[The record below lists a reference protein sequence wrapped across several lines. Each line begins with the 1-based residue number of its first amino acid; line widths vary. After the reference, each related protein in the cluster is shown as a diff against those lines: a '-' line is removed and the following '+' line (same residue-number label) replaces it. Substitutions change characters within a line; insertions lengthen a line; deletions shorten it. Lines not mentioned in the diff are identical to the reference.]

1 MIHRAVIGILAA
13 LSAVALFSCSSKP
26 SGSAS
31 TTQSPMPST
40 QQPSPTPSTVGD
52 WFPVHAGD
60 KWIYEHET
68 RDDTGGGE
76 SHLEIHTWTTEE
88 TTTASWTV
96 PEGTLIGRKVQII
109 KGSRPE
115 GWRVLDAN
123 QAYLIRGDCLYDL
136 GAGDWEPSTR
146 QLSSDFLKWL
156 GDGEISADFCF
167 PLVVH
172 RTWGAPNWGGSRP
185 ASEAKDWEV
194 EGIDIRNPS
203 APDKQ
208 NTFHVK
214 SIPPYLGSG
223 QTADIWFEKG
233 VGIVREEEIHH
244 GTTDEE
250 RTRLLHFE
258 SASQR

>member
-1 MIHRAVIGILAA
+1 MMHRAAIGALVA
-13 LSAVALFSCSSKP
+13 LSAIALLSCSSKP
-26 SGSAS
+26 SKSAS
-31 TTQSPMPST
+31 IAQPST
-40 QQPSPTPSTVGD
+40 QQPSPAQPPVGD

-68 RDDTGGGE
+68 RDDTGGGKA
-76 SHLEIHTWTTEE
+76 HLDIHTWTTEE
-88 TTTASWTV
+88 TTTGSWTV
-96 PEGTLIGRKVQII
+96 PEGTLIGRKVQITE
-109 KGSRPE
+109 GSPPKE
-115 GWRVLDAN
+115 WRVDAVDPN
-123 QAYLIRGDCLYDL
+123 PVYLIRGDCLYKL
-136 GAGDWEPSTR
+136 GADDWEPSTR

-172 RTWGAPNWGGSRP
+172 RTWGAPNWGGIRP

-194 EGIDIRNPS
+194 AGIKVRDPS

-223 QTADIWFEKG
+223 MTDDIWFAKG
-233 VGIVREEEIHH
+233 VGIVLEDLVHH
-244 GTTDEE
+244 GTIGEE
-250 RTRLLHFE
+250 RTGLLHFE